1 MNYRETSNPYK
12 PPRIEILSNLFSALA
27 LSDILKFSFQKG
39 IFFILYCV
47 TFGAVEEIMQNL
59 V

>member
-12 PPRIEILSNLFSALA
+12 PPRIEILSNLFSTLA

-47 TFGAVEEIMQNL
+47 TFGAVEEIM
-59 V
+59 